1 MQYRVL
7 GPIKHN
13 ARRFEAGEIIDLTDT
28 EAAALLESGAV
39 EPVDLPYSKK
49 IKTTWGDNP

>member
-7 GPIKHN
+7 EPIKHN
-13 ARRFEAGEIIDLTDT
+13 ALRLGASEIIDLTDA
-28 EAAALLESGAV
+28 EAAPLLEVGAV

-49 IKTTWGDNP
+49 IKTPCGDNP